1 MHGMFWCPDKT
12 TDASTRSRSGM
23 TYAPSTA
30 NLGVALLTWYRADSR
45 VRTSLVP
52 DVAQVSAALA
62 ADSGK
67 KWRELLVRFDPLTSG
82 WKTHRCLFQEDLDW
96 SSLTLPRWG
105 SLHSGELWE
114 QCTPA
119 HLTAVNESGSWEATY
134 PTPNTMDATG
144 TGRMNPNANVK
155 KWGGVNS
162 LGGMAATAMWPKQTP
177 SGNWPT
183 PTCADAFT
191 DKLKSSQQKEGSM
204 HSVNLSQAV
213 RMWPTPQAHKI
224 TQSGEITNRDGT
236 LWDGKSKPH
245 SKTSGRPITTALAD
259 AVKFATPQS
268 RDFRTGQKS
277 RWDNPEKTRNLNDQ
291 IGGQLNPNWVEWL
304 MGWPVG
310 WTDCAASATAKFR
323 LWWNSH
329 GKPSA

>member
-1 MHGMFWCPDKT
+1 
-12 TDASTRSRSGM
+12 
-23 TYAPSTA
+23 
-30 NLGVALLTWYRADSR
+30 
-45 VRTSLVP
+45 
-52 DVAQVSAALA
+52 
-62 ADSGK
+62 
-67 KWRELLVRFDPLTSG
+67 
-82 WKTHRCLFQEDLDW
+82 
-96 SSLTLPRWG
+96 
-105 SLHSGELWE
+105 
-114 QCTPA
+114 
-119 HLTAVNESGSWEATY
+119 
-134 PTPNTMDATG
+134 MDATG

-162 LGGMAATAMWPKQTP
+162 LGGMAATAMWPTPQTT
-177 SGNWPT
+177 GL
-183 PTCADAFT
+183 DG
-191 DKLKSSQQKEGSM
+191 GSN
-204 HSVNLSQAV
+204 SRKAAKA
-213 RMWPTPQAHKI
+213 RGMWPTPQAHKI
-224 TQSGEITNRDGT
+224 TKSGEIVNRDGSP
-236 LWDGKSKPH
+236 WDGESKPH